1 MKQTWSKHAFPWYLA
16 IFSLATLES
25 FWFLVFSCHNFPD
38 TLDQYDMTLI
48 IAMDLV
54 LSWDLIRLSSH
65 VFHPFPSSGDWSVF
79 FPVVGANK
87 KRVRATASDV
97 SPATKKR
104 EVQGRD
110 QKDMWGLGSEP
121 MEIPCCSHR
130 NFAGI
135 HGCPR
140 RTGIDNFIAID
151 P

>member
-1 MKQTWSKHAFPWYLA
+1 MPRFSSFSIKQG
-16 IFSLATLES
+16 LE
-25 FWFLVFSCHNFPD
+25 
-38 TLDQYDMTLI
+38 
-48 IAMDLV
+48 
-54 LSWDLIRLSSH
+54 RLL
-65 VFHPFPSSGDWSVF
+65 PSGRSQQ
-79 FPVVGANK
+79 

-121 MEIPCCSHR
+121 MEFPCCSHQ